1 MALGPDP
8 NRWSTRDRDLSAEE
22 QADGGGLPDPRSTR
36 MGLSSWTIAIIA
48 VLLVVGAWF
57 LL

>member
-8 NRWSTRDRDLSAEE
+8 NRLTPRDPDLSAEE
-22 QADGGGLPDPRSTR
+22 QADGGGLPDPSSTR
-36 MGLSSWTIAIIA
+36 LGLSSWAIALLA
-48 VLLVVGAWF
+48 VLLVVGVLI